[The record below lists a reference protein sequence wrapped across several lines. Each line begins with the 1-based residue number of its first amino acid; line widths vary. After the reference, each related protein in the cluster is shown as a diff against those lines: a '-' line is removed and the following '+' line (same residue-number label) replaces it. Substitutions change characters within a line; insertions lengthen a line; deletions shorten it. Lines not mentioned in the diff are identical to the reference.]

1 MPDAIVSYQ
10 VDTRD
15 RIVAIGD
22 GWLAFARENGAPELT
37 EAAVV
42 GARWPDFVANGET
55 RVLYE
60 RIFERVRAH
69 DVEVILPFR
78 CDSPDRFRF
87 MRLVISPG
95 LAGTLICRGLLV
107 REQAR
112 PFYSI
117 LDKAF
122 PRSDRSLPICSLCR
136 RIEVAGAEWLEA
148 EDAVARLD
156 LFDSARLPRLEERVC
171 PSCHASAFSERHDA
185 SPGAA

>member
-1 MPDAIVSYQ
+1 MPEQRVSYQ
-10 VDTRD
+10 IDTRD

-22 GWLAFARENGAPELT
+22 DWLAFARSNGASELT
-37 EAAVV
+37 EEAVV
-42 GARWPDFVANGET
+42 GARWSDFVADPET
-55 RVLYE
+55 RSLYAS
-60 RIFERVRAH
+60 IFGRVRSNDA
-69 DVEVILPFR
+69 EVILPFR

-95 LAGTLICRGLLV
+95 LEGRLTCLGLLV

-122 PRSDRSLPICSLCR
+122 PRTDRSLPICSLCR
-136 RIEVAGAEWLEA
+136 RIEVSPSDWLEA

-156 LFDSARLPRLEERVC
+156 LFDSAQLPRLEERLC
-171 PSCHASAFSERHDA
+171 SDCRGLAASKLHAAP
-185 SPGAA
+185 PGAA